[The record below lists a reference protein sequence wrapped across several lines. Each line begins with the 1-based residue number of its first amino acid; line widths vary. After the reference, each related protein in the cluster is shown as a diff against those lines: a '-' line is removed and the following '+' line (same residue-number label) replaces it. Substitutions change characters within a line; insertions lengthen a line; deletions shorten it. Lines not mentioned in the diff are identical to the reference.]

1 MRHNLTVR
9 LALPILRVAVR
20 ALMLVLGPTVVKG
33 AYRVPRT
40 GGVLVLA
47 NHIADFDPVLV
58 QASCPRMIHFMAKS
72 ELFEIKL
79 LRPVIRW
86 FHAFPVEP
94 GAPGRAA
101 IRHAIDL
108 LHAGEVVCVFP
119 EGELSVSGELQ
130 DLLPGAALIVRK
142 AGVPVICCG
151 VRNSDRIMPYG
162 SVFPRPALCFTHA
175 RWGEAR
181 QFDRRASNDEILSW
195 AEAQLRELTDQE

>member
-1 MRHNLTVR
+1 MRHNLSVR
-9 LALPILRVAVR
+9 LALPILRLAVR

-40 GGVLVLA
+40 GGVLV
-47 NHIADFDPVLV
+47 
-58 QASCPRMIHFMAKS
+58 QASCPRQIHFMANS
-72 ELFEIKL
+72 ELFEIKV

-86 FHAFPVEP
+86 FHAFPIKR

-108 LHAGEVVCVFP
+108 LHAGEAVCVFP
-119 EGELSVSGELQ
+119 EGALSVDGELQ

-151 VRNSDRIMPYG
+151 VRNSNRIMPYG
-162 SVFPRPALCFTHA
+162 SLFPRPALCFTHA
-175 RWGEAR
+175 RWGETR
-181 QFDRRASNDEILSW
+181 QFGRRASNDEILSW
-195 AEAQLRELTDQE
+195 AEAQLKELSGQA